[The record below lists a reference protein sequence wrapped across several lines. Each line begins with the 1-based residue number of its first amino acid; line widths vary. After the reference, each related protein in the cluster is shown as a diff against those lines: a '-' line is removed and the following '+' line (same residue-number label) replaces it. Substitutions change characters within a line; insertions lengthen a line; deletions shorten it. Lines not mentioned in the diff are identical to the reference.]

1 MNQQAP
7 EKQQLRGDGLLAVHS
22 IFYTIQG
29 EGPFAGE
36 TAVFVRLAG
45 CNLQCPLCD
54 TDYTSDR
61 RMVGPMGLVEL
72 VDAVVEQAGGKTK
85 LVVITG
91 GEPFRQNITPAV
103 QALLDS
109 ERFVQIET
117 NGTLYLEGFPYD
129 KVTIVCSPKAGAI
142 NPRLAEK
149 MDWVKDAYKYVL
161 RCAEIGVDGLPTLAL
176 AHPAS
181 PQVARPPAGFKGRV
195 FLQPCDEGKGNY
207 ANLENLA
214 ACVDSVL
221 KHGYTLGIQIHKLI
235 GKE

>member
-7 EKQQLRGDGLLAVHS
+7 EKQLLRSDGLLAVHS

-29 EGPFAGE
+29 EGPFAGDA
-36 TAVFVRLAG
+36 AVFVRLAG

-72 VDAVVEQAGGKTK
+72 VDAINAQAT

-91 GEPFRQNITPAV
+91 GEPFRQNIAPATK
-103 QALLDS
+103 ALL
-109 ERFVQIET
+109 EAKYRVQIET

-129 KVTIVCSPKAGAI
+129 EVTIVCSPKAGAI
-142 NPRLAEK
+142 NARLAER
-149 MDWVKDAYKYVL
+149 MDGLKDAFKYVL
-161 RCAEIGVDGLPTLAL
+161 RRAETGVDGLPTVAL
-176 AHPAS
+176 AHPAH
-181 PQVARPPAGFKGRV
+181 PMLARPPEGFTGRV
-195 FLQPCDEGKGNY
+195 FLQPCDEQS
-207 ANLENLA
+207 NLINSENLS

-221 KHGYTLGIQIHKLI
+221 THGYTLGIQIHKLI